1 MQLHFPA
8 LITAAE
14 LWELLK
20 EEKSVRTG
28 HASPASLGIGSI
40 PWDTRCTQHVPSGL
54 VLCLFPTGRGN
65 VTGSNLTAPTHS
77 THDHWWHTAALVS
90 SSMGQAGGPHVVCA
104 RPARGRGERSGPRNS
119 SRVVLLHSWWMPSA
133 ASLSF
138 WAEGR
143 CDCRERQPKKIL
155 MGALF

>member
-1 MQLHFPA
+1 MFLAAAFSCFDNSCR
-8 LITAAE
+8 TVGAAE
-14 LWELLK
+14 RRKVCENRACQPRFSWDRLHPLGH
-20 EEKSVRTG
+20 SV
-28 HASPASLGIGSI
+28 HPACPIWVGSML
-40 PWDTRCTQHVPSGL
+40 VPN
-54 VLCLFPTGRGN
+54 RAR
-65 VTGSNLTAPTHS
+65 NLTAPTHS

-143 CDCRERQPKKIL
+143 CDCRERQPKTIL